1 MQTQWHGRQF
11 VFPKGEQEKSMCA
24 QQTETGQM
32 APPSSRRP
40 PTHGYCHYRH
50 PIPQSCHH
58 QRMNGAGPH
67 CLRKNANLSS
77 MERSKPSSPVSLAGG
92 DAALSKYFHHL
103 LLLPTRSPGLAHLS
117 EALCLPHSKVQEHEV
132 PRCPGCL
139 HHMEHGFLRVAP
151 HLSPDSCSLRS

>member
-1 MQTQWHGRQF
+1 MEGSLCFQRESRKKHVCPADRNWSNGSSKQPQTAHTWLLLL
-11 VFPKGEQEKSMCA
+11 
-24 QQTETGQM
+24 
-32 APPSSRRP
+32 PPPHHSVLPSPENEWSRTAR
-40 PTHGYCHYRH
+40 
-50 PIPQSCHH
+50 
-58 QRMNGAGPH
+58 
-67 CLRKNANLSS
+67 LRKNANLSS

>member
-1 MQTQWHGRQF
+1 MAWKAVCVSKERAG
-11 VFPKGEQEKSMCA
+11 KSMCA

-32 APPSSRRP
+32 APPSSHRP
-40 PTHGYCHYRH
+40 PTHGYCYYRH
-50 PIPQSCHH
+50 PITQSCHH

-132 PRCPGCL
+132 PRCPGCYTTWSTGSCVWL
-139 HHMEHGFLRVAP
+139 PTCPQILAP
-151 HLSPDSCSLRS
+151 